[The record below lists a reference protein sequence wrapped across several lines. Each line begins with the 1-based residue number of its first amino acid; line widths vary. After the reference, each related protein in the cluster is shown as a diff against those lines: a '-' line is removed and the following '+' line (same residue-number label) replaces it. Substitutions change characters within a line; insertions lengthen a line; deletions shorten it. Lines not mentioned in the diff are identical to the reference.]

1 MIAANVMTTNVIA
14 VRDDATV
21 REVAELLV
29 TAGISAVPV
38 VDSQGRLA
46 GIVSEGDLLRNA
58 QIETEPRRAGLLGIL
73 AAPASFLAEFINAHA
88 VKVADVMTRD
98 VVTATEETSLRD
110 IAARLETS
118 GIKRVPI
125 MRNGQ
130 LVGIVSRANLLR
142 AFALV
147 PDAPA
152 EASDGI
158 VRESISSKIAEM
170 AAGSPWLISVTV
182 QGGVVELW
190 GAVGSELQKKA
201 IAVAAEGTRG
211 VKSVVDHTYVA
222 PAVCAA

>member
-1 MIAANVMTTNVIA
+1 MIAADVMTTNVVA

-21 REVAELLV
+21 REVAEVLV

-38 VDSQGRLA
+38 VDSEGRLS
-46 GIVSEGDLLRNA
+46 GIVSEGDLIRNA
-58 QIETEPRRAGLLGIL
+58 QIETEARRAGLLGIL
-73 AAPASFLAEFINAHA
+73 AAPVPFLAEFVNAHA
-88 VKVADVMTRD
+88 VKVTDVMTRE

-110 IAARLETS
+110 IAARLEAS

-130 LVGIVSRANLLR
+130 VVGIVSRANLLR

-152 EASDGI
+152 GVSDGI
-158 VRESISSKIAEM
+158 VREWISNKIAEM

-182 QGGVVELW
+182 QDGVAELW

-201 IAVAAEGTRG
+201 VAVAAEGTPG

-222 PAVCAA
+222 PVVRAA